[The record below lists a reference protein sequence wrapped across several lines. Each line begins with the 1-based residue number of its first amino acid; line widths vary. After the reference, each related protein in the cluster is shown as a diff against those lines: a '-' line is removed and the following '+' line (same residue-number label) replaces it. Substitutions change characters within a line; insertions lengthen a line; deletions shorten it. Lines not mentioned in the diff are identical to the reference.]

1 MNMTKRVLVLLIA
14 FVLVIGFTVGCF
26 IYDDNE
32 RLIARTT
39 GLRLGEGVEVVAMN
53 KHGFPFRR
61 SAYEAKISIPHDNPM
76 MVCDALYEI
85 YEESG
90 GFYTYAEFYALC
102 KEVFDDVKLRPIAE
116 NGTNVWAL
124 GVQYEDKE
132 NIFFVV
138 VSQDPEHAYLYI
150 YYSRY

>member
-1 MNMTKRVLVLLIA
+1 MNMTKRVLVLIIT
-14 FVLVIGFTVGCF
+14 FVLVVGFTIGCF

-39 GLRLGEGVEVVAMN
+39 GLRLGEGVEVVAMD

-85 YEESG
+85 YGENG

-124 GVQYEDKE
+124 GVQYDDKE
-132 NIFFVV
+132 NIFFIV